1 MSALTKAEKVNIIN
15 SFNDKHKLAIRK
27 AVMESEQ
34 NGMGGAGFMDFL
46 KGVGSGLLEIIKLV
60 GPTLVKE
67 VIVPMAKKKAG
78 LGMKKNK
85 MKKGGMV
92 ENTPIYGGAISGEMS
107 VLTNAD
113 VPMKKGRGRPK
124 KITNIMEM

>member
-1 MSALTKAEKVNIIN
+1 MSALTKAEKVSIIN
-15 SFNDKHKLAIRK
+15 SFNDKHKLAIQK

-78 LGMKKNK
+78 LGMKK
-85 MKKGGMV
+85 MKKGKGV